1 MSPVPFWDWPPS
13 VAIFLTDLS
22 KSSSRPTQHRLKKG
36 DLIRQYIQSLSI
48 FGCFIL
54 LFFTRI
60 FFFTFTSHCS
70 CSHIL
75 LSLRSKLSFEIQAS
89 TAWTTRKMLIF
100 VKSLS
105 LTCHFQAKVH
115 DGRGGP
121 WHLTLRRWVF
131 PPTQLLLHQLQP
143 GRFVMSAPLA
153 VIYLPLTGNRCLV
166 RHHPHAY
173 VCKTHTIQWASQAL
187 DWWPV
192 WSFGSSAKSANCSF

>member
-36 DLIRQYIQSLSI
+36 DLIRQYIQSLS
-48 FGCFIL
+48 
-54 LFFTRI
+54 
-60 FFFTFTSHCS
+60 
-70 CSHIL
+70 IL